1 MCSKSRRFF
10 RVLARLSARIIWTGL
25 EMMILAHI
33 QEMLIALLCQSSYSH
48 ILLIF
53 LQENYRFGKI
63 SEVIQSKYLLINL
76 LMLLLVVYFL
86 IVITDLTK
94 LVSSYMLLQ
103 FSYIG
108 SGF

>member
-1 MCSKSRRFF
+1 
-10 RVLARLSARIIWTGL
+10 
-25 EMMILAHI
+25 MMILAHI

-76 LMLLLVVYFL
+76 LMLLLFL
-86 IVITDLTK
+86 DSHHWPNQISFFLYVTAIFL
-94 LVSSYMLLQ
+94 YW
-103 FSYIG
+103 
-108 SGF
+108 